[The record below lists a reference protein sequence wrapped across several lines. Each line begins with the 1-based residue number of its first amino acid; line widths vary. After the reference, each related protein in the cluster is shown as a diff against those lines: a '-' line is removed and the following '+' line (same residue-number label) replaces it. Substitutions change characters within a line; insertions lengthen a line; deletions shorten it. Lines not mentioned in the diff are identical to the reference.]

1 MDVDVAARFGF
12 SVAPLELML
21 RGTAIYWFLFL
32 LFRVVLRRDTGSL
45 AMADVLLLVLI
56 ADAAQNAMAGG
67 YQSLSDGFVLI
78 ATIAGWNLL
87 LDWLT
92 YRFEAMRK
100 LLEPR
105 PLLLVR
111 NGRLQHRNLRR
122 QLVSHED
129 LMAKLRDHGIE
140 QLSEIKAAYMES
152 GGEISVL
159 RADGNEAKK
168 KPAPTTAPVR
178 GK

>member
-1 MDVDVAARFGF
+1 MDVDFAALFRFGV
-12 SVAPLELML
+12 SPLELIV
-21 RGTAIYWFLFL
+21 RGTAIYWFIFL
-32 LFRVVLRRDTGSL
+32 LFRVILRRDTGSL
-45 AMADVLLLVLI
+45 AMADVLLMVLI

-67 YQSLSDGFVLI
+67 YQSVSEGFVLI

-92 YRFEAMRK
+92 FRFDAMSK

-111 NGRLQHRNLRR
+111 NGRLQHHNLRR
-122 QLVSHED
+122 QFVSHDD
-129 LMAKLRDHGIE
+129 LMAKLREHGV
-140 QLSEIKAAYMES
+140 QHLSEIKAAYLES

-159 RADGNEAKK
+159 RRERSNDDEPPQRPSR
-168 KPAPTTAPVR
+168 PA
-178 GK
+178 